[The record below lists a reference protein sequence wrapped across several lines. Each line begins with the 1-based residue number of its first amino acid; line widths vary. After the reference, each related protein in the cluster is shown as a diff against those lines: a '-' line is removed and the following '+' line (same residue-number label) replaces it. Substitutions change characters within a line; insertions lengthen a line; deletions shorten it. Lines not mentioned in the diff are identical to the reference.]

1 MKREWI
7 FAMATLLGAQLANAA
22 DLSPGKWPK
31 AEREKLEQLESQTW
45 FPLQAGSV
53 AGDSGLVS
61 ATVSPISVRAGLEA
75 LRQGGSAADAAA
87 TIALTQV
94 TTQLGSVVSYAGV
107 FTMLY
112 YDAKSRKVY
121 SLDAGYNSYLNE
133 TDPST
138 IPVADFGSVLPGLKP
153 TVGGAKGRETLVP
166 GFMAGVEAMH
176 RRFGRLPFKQLFA
189 PALWYDTHGVIVS
202 PHLQG
207 FFTMRAKLLSRTP
220 EGRAFLT
227 QAGGTYPKKG
237 ELFYQPELA
246 KTLQAVAEHGA
257 RYMYTGAWADHFVSL
272 VQREGGKVTAE
283 DLSRYRPIWSEPYQE
298 KVFDHTVYV
307 NGAPH
312 YGAYDLFA
320 GLNLAESLN
329 LDRRGPYWSDP
340 ETLQALS
347 RISEVVSGAPV
358 LNAKV
363 AAFLQGKGIDVSPS
377 NQLTKAFAAR
387 VAPLLDEMFA
397 VPAEEGA
404 HHSNGIVVIDKAG
417 NIAAITHT
425 INTLV
430 WGDTGIIVDGIPLPD
445 SAAFQQKRLASIKPG
460 DRLPHEIIDII
471 AFAGDRPVLATASIG
486 SSLVPESLRVLLG
499 MLGQKQDLATVMAA
513 PALLANL
520 DFGNVDQAPALRQVP
535 LVQGAYSAD
544 FMARVKALHI
554 NVNEVPVATAGGLR
568 GTLAAIAVDP
578 KTGRRSAANQ
588 PGLMVFSEVQ

>member
-1 MKREWI
+1 MKRVWI
-7 FAMATLLGAQLANAA
+7 LSMASLLGTQLANAA

-31 AEREKLEQLESQTW
+31 AERERLEQSESQSW
-45 FPLQAGSV
+45 SPLQAGSV
-53 AGDSGLVS
+53 SGDSGLVS
-61 ATVSPISVRAGLEA
+61 ATVSPIAVHAGLEA
-75 LRQGGSAADAAA
+75 LRQGGTAADAAA
-87 TIALTQV
+87 TVALTQV
-94 TTQLGSVVSYAGV
+94 TMQLGSVVSYAGV
-107 FTMLY
+107 FTMVY

-121 SLDAGYNSYLNE
+121 SLDAGYNSYLHE

-138 IPVADFGSVLPGLKP
+138 IPVADFGTVLPGLKP

-176 RRFGRLPFKQLFA
+176 RRFGRLPFKQLFD

-227 QAGGTYPKKG
+227 QAGADSPKKG
-237 ELFYQPELA
+237 ELFYQRELA

-257 RYMYTGAWADHFVSL
+257 RYMYTGAWADHFVRM
-272 VQREGGKVTAE
+272 VQSEGGKATAE
-283 DLSRYRPIWSEPYQE
+283 DLSRYRPIWSEPYQD

-307 NGAPH
+307 NGAPN

-320 GLNLAESLN
+320 GLNLVEALKLEH
-329 LDRRGPYWSDP
+329 RGPYWSDP
-340 ETLQALS
+340 ETLLQLS

-363 AAFLQGKGIDVSPS
+363 AAFLQEKGIDVSAS
-377 NQLTKAFAAR
+377 NQLSKAYASR

-397 VPAEEGA
+397 VPADEGP

-445 SAAFQQKRLASIKPG
+445 SAAFQQTRLASIKPG
-460 DRLPHEIIDII
+460 DRLPHEIIDTI

-499 MLGQKQDLATVMAA
+499 ILGQHQDLATVMAA
-513 PALLANL
+513 PPLLANL
-520 DFGNVDQAPALRQVP
+520 DFGNVDQAPALRPVP
-535 LVQGAYSAD
+535 LVQGAYSAE
-544 FMARVKALHI
+544 FLAQVKALHI
-554 NVNEVPVATAGGLR
+554 NVNEVPVATAAGLR
-568 GTLAAIAVDP
+568 GTLAAIALDP
-578 KTGRRSAANQ
+578 KTGKRSAANQ
-588 PGLMVFSEVQ
+588 PGMMVFSEVQ